1 MNVIIRNVD
10 VLDGTGAAAYRADIG
25 LEGDHI
31 AHIGDLSAATADTV
45 VDGAGLVAAPGF
57 IDMHSHSDYTLP
69 INPRAESK
77 IRQGVTTEVIGMCG
91 GSPAPIDEE
100 AKERLK
106 DSRPELP
113 WTWNAFGEYL
123 AYLREQGI
131 SVNVVPMVGNGT
143 VRSLAVGLDDR
154 RSTAEERAEM
164 RRLVAQAMDE
174 GAWGVSS
181 GLIYPPSSYAD
192 TDELIDLARV
202 AAGRGGFYFTHI
214 RGEGETLLQAVEEA
228 ILVGERAG
236 LPVQIAHF
244 KATQPENWDKL
255 PDALGLLDKA
265 RARGV
270 DVAADRYP
278 YIASSTGLSSQLP
291 GWAKDGGPEATMARL
306 LDPDE
311 RQRIVQYLRTR
322 ATRWETIVVASARD
336 QPELDGKSIAEI
348 AEARSTSPEEAVVD
362 LLAESEVHVSIV
374 SFGMDE
380 DNLRIV
386 LRHPAVM
393 IGSDGSARLPH
404 GPLGEGKAH
413 PRNYGT
419 FPRVLGRYVREEGVL
434 SLPEAVHKMTGM
446 PAVRLRLPDRGHLAV
461 GKKADVVLF
470 DPETVSD
477 TATFTEPYQYPV
489 GIEYVYV
496 NGQAAITPQGHTGAL
511 PGEILQLSR

>member
-25 LEGDHI
+25 LEGDRI

-45 VDGAGLVAAPGF
+45 VEGAGLVAAPGF

-100 AKERLK
+100 AKERLR

-143 VRSLAVGLDDR
+143 MRSLAVGLDDR
-154 RSTAEERAEM
+154 RPTAEEKAEM
-164 RRLVAQAMDE
+164 QRLVAQAMDE
-174 GAWGVSS
+174 GAWGASS

-192 TDELIDLARV
+192 TDELVDLARV

-214 RGEGETLLQAVEEA
+214 RGEGETLLQAIEEA
-228 ILVGERAG
+228 ILVGEQAG

-244 KATQPENWDKL
+244 KATQPENWAKL
-255 PDALGLLDKA
+255 PDALALLDQA

-291 GWAKDGGPEATMARL
+291 GWAKDGGPEATMTRL
-306 LDPDE
+306 LDADE
-311 RQRIVQYLRTR
+311 RRRIIQYLRTR
-322 ATRWETIVVASARD
+322 STRWETIVVASVRD
-336 QPELDGKSIAEI
+336 QPELDGKS
-348 AEARSTSPEEAVVD
+348 VD
-362 LLAESEVHVSIV
+362 RELWHGRGQSA
-374 SFGMDE
+374 
-380 DNLRIV
+380 
-386 LRHPAVM
+386 
-393 IGSDGSARLPH
+393 GSAASSGGDDWLGWVGAAAPRAAGRGQ
-404 GPLGEGKAH
+404 GPSPQLWH
-413 PRNYGT
+413 LSPRAGQVR
-419 FPRVLGRYVREEGVL
+419 PRGGR
-434 SLPEAVHKMTGM
+434 
-446 PAVRLRLPDRGHLAV
+446 
-461 GKKADVVLF
+461 
-470 DPETVSD
+470 
-477 TATFTEPYQYPV
+477 
-489 GIEYVYV
+489 
-496 NGQAAITPQGHTGAL
+496 AL
-511 PGEILQLSR
+511 PARGRTQDDGHARRAPAPAGPWTPVRGQKGGRGIVRSRDRL